1 MTLQPICPL
10 CKSSTLQYHTDKIRD
25 YFQCPKCSLVF
36 ADPDNFLG
44 REEEKERYE
53 LHENDP
59 ADEGYRRFL
68 GQVLEPL
75 LPHLKPGMHGLD
87 YGCGPGPA
95 LKLILEEKDFAMAV
109 YDPFYAP
116 DESMLKR
123 QYDFVTCTE
132 VIEHFYHPQ
141 EDWLRLTQLIKPGGW
156 LAIMTS
162 LLLPTTD
169 FNAWYYKTE
178 PTHVM
183 FYSPKTIKYI
193 ADNYRLKIEFL
204 QSPVVIFKKA
214 S

>member
-1 MTLQPICPL
+1 MAQEFSCPL
-10 CKSSTLQYHTDKIRD
+10 CEGKTAHFHTDKMRE
-25 YFQCPKCSLVF
+25 YFQCASCQLVF
-36 ADPDNFLG
+36 ADPTSFLDQVG
-44 REEEKERYE
+44 EKERYE

-68 GQVLEPL
+68 EQVMGPL
-75 LPHLKPGMHGLD
+75 LPHLEPGMTGLD

-95 LKLILEEKDFAMAV
+95 LKLLLEEKGMDMSV

-116 DESMLKR
+116 DRSVLEH

-132 VIEHFYHPQ
+132 VVEHFYQPAK
-141 EDWLRLTQLIKPGGW
+141 DWKTLTGLVKPGGR
-156 LAIMTS
+156 LSVMTS

-183 FYSPKTIKYI
+183 FYTPETMYFIAGVFGLEIK
-193 ADNYRLKIEFL
+193 FL
-204 QSPVVIFKKA
+204 DSPVVLFNK
-214 S
+214 